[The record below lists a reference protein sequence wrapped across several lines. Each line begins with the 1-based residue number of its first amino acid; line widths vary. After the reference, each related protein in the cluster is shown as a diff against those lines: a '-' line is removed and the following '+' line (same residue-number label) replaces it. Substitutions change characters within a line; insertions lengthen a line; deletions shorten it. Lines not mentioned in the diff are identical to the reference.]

1 MILNKVKI
9 FTLRAE
15 KNLKVKDLANKCE
28 ISPQALSNALKKGAG
43 AITAGK
49 IAKALGVSVEEILAD
64 EEVTICNK
72 QKP

>member
-1 MILNKVKI
+1 MRLDKNK
-9 FTLRAE
+9 LE
-15 KNLKVKDLANKCE
+15 LKRANKCIT
-28 ISPQALSNALKKGAG
+28 ISQLAKKAGVSNTP
-43 AITAGK
+43 IVNCENVNPVTAGK